1 MTAMSAMTADQAA
14 TILHYTLPRLKVE
27 HDTTTR
33 VIAAI
38 PPGKADFRPDQIAKS
53 AIDLAW
59 HIVTAENR
67 FLEATI
73 AGAFDLTPVPR
84 PDAIQTPDEVNRW
97 YTERYDRNIARLQQ
111 LSGDELVRI
120 VDFRGIFQLPAV
132 LYLQTG
138 VSHTVHHR
146 GQLSMYLRPM
156 GAKVP
161 SIYGESYD
169 ARVAREA
176 AAQTAKV

>member
-1 MTAMSAMTADQAA
+1 MSALTAEQA
-14 TILHYTLPRLKVE
+14 TVILHGVGLPSLKAE
-27 HDTTTR
+27 HPVTER

-38 PPGKADFRPDQIAKS
+38 PADKVDYRPDTVGKS

-67 FLEATI
+67 FLHGVI
-73 AGAFDLTPVPR
+73 SGAFDLTPAPR
-84 PDAIQTPDEVNRW
+84 PDTIRTPDDVNRW
-97 YTERYDRNIARLQQ
+97 YAERWATNLEQLRQ
-111 LSGDELVRI
+111 LSGDQLIKRI
-120 VDFRGIFQLPAV
+120 DFRGLFQFPAV
-132 LYLQTG
+132 PYIEIGLHH
-138 VSHTVHHR
+138 SIHHR

-169 ARVAREA
+169 AREARERA
-176 AAQTAKV
+176 AAQAAG

>member
-1 MTAMSAMTADQAA
+1 MTAEQAT
-14 TILHYTLPRLKVE
+14 TILHYTLPRLKME
-27 HDTTTR
+27 HDTTKR

-38 PPGKADFRPDQIAKS
+38 PPAKADYRPDEIVKS

-59 HIVTAENR
+59 HIVSAENR

-73 AGAFDLTPVPR
+73 NGAFDLTPVPR
-84 PDAIQTPDEVNRW
+84 PDAVRTPDDVNRW
-97 YTERYDRNIARLQQ
+97 YTERYDRNVSTLQHM
-111 LSGDELVRI
+111 SGDQLVKM

-132 LYLQTG
+132 LYIQTG
-138 VSHTVHHR
+138 LSHSVHHR

-169 ARVAREA
+169 ARLAREA
-176 AAQTAKV
+176 AAT